1 MHSPFHYYIMRGMSE
16 GDDGIVRDREVDR
29 IKRKDGGDEESGRG
43 EMDGGDEESGRGEME
58 AMKRVGEER
67 WRR

>member
-43 EMDGGDEESGRGEME
+43 EMDGGDEESGRGGKKET
-58 AMKRVGEER
+58 KWTG
-67 WRR
+67 